1 MSRTLLVVEKPA
13 DWAPYYPS
21 DRVITFAEYL
31 AMEEAGSQRT
41 RVINL
46 CRSYRYLSDG
56 YYCSLLAEARGH
68 HVIPSVRTLNELG
81 RRDLFELQLEG
92 LDRALDKAMAERGG
106 EDNEFI
112 LRSFFGTS
120 ADPACRDLARALFE
134 RFPCPVLEVRLK
146 RKKHWKITGLRPVS
160 HRHLDEHEEDTFA
173 RALDEFS
180 RKVWRESRRR
190 RQWRYDLAILVD
202 PDEALPPSDPPA
214 LRRFMRAGRKLG
226 IDVEL
231 IGRRDYVRVAE
242 FDGLFIRETTAID
255 HHTYRFATRAE
266 REGLVVVDD
275 PVSILRCTNKIFLA
289 DQFRAQGVPAPR
301 TWLLHKGN
309 GKQLDELDAAGYP
322 LVLKIP
328 DGSFSRGVSK
338 VNSRE
343 ELEKSMK
350 SLFQRSSL
358 LLAQE
363 YIYTDFDSRIGIF
376 NNRAL
381 YACRYYMV
389 RDHWQIYRHG
399 QKKSDSGGF
408 DALPVDEVPKA
419 VLDAALAAARGI
431 GDGFYGVDVKEK
443 DGRAFVIEVNDN
455 PSIEAGVEDAFP
467 GERLYE
473 QIMAEFLRRMEL
485 KKMPGA
491 EPRRAKRR
499 DESGAGQ

>member
-1 MSRTLLVVEKPA
+1 MSRTLLVVEKTA

-21 DRVITFAEYL
+21 EQVVTFADYL
-31 AMEEAGSQRT
+31 AMEEEGGERT

-81 RRDLFELQLEG
+81 RRELFELQLEG
-92 LDRALDKAMAERGG
+92 LDRALDRAVREHAGAGDEWV
-106 EDNEFI
+106 

-120 ADPACRDLARALFE
+120 PDAGCRELTRALFE
-134 RFPCPVLEVRLK
+134 RFPCPVLEIRLK
-146 RKKHWKITGLRPVS
+146 RKKHWKIIGLRPVS
-160 HRHLDEHEEDTFA
+160 HRQLDDGEQDVFA
-173 RALDEFS
+173 AALDEFS
-180 RKVWRESRRR
+180 RKVWRQGRKRRH
-190 RQWRYDLAILVD
+190 WRYDLAILVN
-202 PDEALPPSDPPA
+202 PEEALPPSDERA
-214 LRRFMRAGRKLG
+214 LRRFVRAGQELD

-231 IGRRDYVRVAE
+231 IGRRDYVRLAE
-242 FDGLFIRETTAID
+242 FDSLFIRETTAID

-301 TWLLHKGN
+301 TWVLHKGN
-309 GKQLDELDAAGYP
+309 GAQLDALDAAGYP

-338 VNSRE
+338 VSSRG
-343 ELEKSMK
+343 ELDSAVAA
-350 SLFQRSSL
+350 LFRRSSL

-363 YIYTDFDSRIGIF
+363 YIYTDFDWRIGVF
-376 NNRAL
+376 NNQAL

-399 QKKSDSGGF
+399 QNQSDSGEF
-408 DALPVDEVPKA
+408 DGVAVEQVPKP
-419 VLDAALAAARGI
+419 VLAAALAAARGI
-431 GDGFYGVDVKEK
+431 GDGFYGVDVKER
-443 DGRAFVIEVNDN
+443 DGKAFVIEVNDN
-455 PSIEAGVEDAFP
+455 PSIEAGVEDALL
-467 GERLYE
+467 GDELYLR
-473 QIMAEFLRRMEL
+473 IMAEFLRRMEAR
-485 KKMPGA
+485 KRSAPPGGG
-491 EPRRAKRR
+491 KRR
-499 DESGAGQ
+499 